1 MKIKTKREIPNDT
14 TMYMP
19 PLQTIPLIPP
29 PHLLFSPK
37 AITNVMKL
45 FVNYTIQH
53 EKRENQELLAICR
66 GLTDFIGL
74 PYIDRQPAIN
84 SL

>member
-1 MKIKTKREIPNDT
+1 MKIKTKREIPNDN
-14 TMYMP
+14 TMYM

-29 PHLLFSPK
+29 PHLLFSPN
-37 AITNVMKL
+37 AITNVMKFFL
-45 FVNYTIQH
+45 NYTIEH

-74 PYIDRQPAIN
+74 PSIDRQPAIN

>member
-1 MKIKTKREIPNDT
+1 VKIKTNREIPNDN
-14 TMYMP
+14 TMYM

-29 PHLLFSPK
+29 PPHLLFCPK
-37 AITNVMKL
+37 AITDVMKL

-74 PYIDRQPAIN
+74 P
-84 SL
+84 SLTDNPR